1 MSWIHIWIGNINN
14 NKNISN
20 DIGSDFKIKT
30 DVKIWRSDN
39 IKLSLATLRNEDG
52 DADDDDNWEI

>member
-1 MSWIHIWIGNINN
+1 MSRIDIWIGNINN
-14 NKNISN
+14 NKNINN